1 MDAIGIRATGRYSP
15 KHFILTKDIIE
26 EEGLSAKEVESISTN
41 RVFIAKDEEPTD
53 MAIKAAK
60 EAINKADISP
70 KEIDVIIYSGVFSD
84 YLRWSE
90 AARVQYEIGAKNS
103 YAFKIEQGC
112 NGSMASID
120 YAFSRLKTDYDIN
133 NILVVSGDKFEKPI
147 INRWKAASANYYGDG
162 ASAGILSRENVKFNI
177 LGTHCIADGSFNH
190 LWKIPVGGVA
200 EPATEE
206 NVLAGEFNMDCKKTA
221 AEYLSDDIKK
231 EQLYNTL
238 VNNNKKV
245 MLDLLNRLNYSIE
258 DIDKVVLYNVGKHV
272 LDKIIPILGVEED
285 KTSTY
290 ISYEHGH
297 MGATDILF
305 NLDKMLEDGKFED
318 NDKIM
323 LFSAGAGFTWSS
335 TLLEYR
341 RGDNA

>member
-1 MDAIGIRATGRYSP
+1 MDIVGISATARYLP
-15 KHFILTKDIIE
+15 KHCILTKDIIE
-26 EEGLSAKEVESISTN
+26 EEGLTPKEVESIATN
-41 RVFIAKDEEPTD
+41 RVFVAKDEEPTD
-53 MAIKAAK
+53 MAIKAANT
-60 EAINKADISP
+60 AIERANISP
-70 KEIDVIIYSGVFSD
+70 EDIDILVYSSSFND
-84 YLRWSE
+84 YLRWSD
-90 AARVQYEIGAKNS
+90 AARVQYEIGAENC
-103 YAFKIEQGC
+103 YAFTIEQSC

-133 NILVVSGDKFEKPI
+133 NVLVVSSGKFEQPL

-162 ASAGILSRENVKFNI
+162 ASAAILSKRNVKFNI
-177 LGTHCIADGSFNH
+177 LGCNSIADGSFNH
-190 LWKIPVGGVA
+190 LWKIPIGGIA

-206 NVLAGEFNMDCKKTA
+206 NVLAGKFKMDCKKTA
-221 AEYLSDDIKK
+221 AEYLSDDIKR
-231 EQLYNTL
+231 EQLYSTL

-245 MLDLLNRLNYSIE
+245 MLDLLNRLDYSME

-272 LDKIIPILGVEED
+272 LDKIIQIIGIDED
-285 KTSTY
+285 RTSTY

-297 MGATDILF
+297 MGTPDILF

>member
-1 MDAIGIRATGRYSP
+1 MDPIGIRATGRYLP
-15 KHFILTKDIIE
+15 KDFILTKDIIGK
-26 EEGLSAKEVESISTN
+26 EGLTAEEVESISTH
-41 RVFIAKDEEPTD
+41 RVFTAKDEEPTD

-60 EAINKADISP
+60 KAIDKTDISP
-70 KEIDVIIYSGVFSD
+70 EEIDVVVYSGVFTD
-84 YLRWSE
+84 YIRWSD
-90 AARVQYEIGAKNS
+90 AARVQCEIGAKNS
-103 YAFKIEQGC
+103 YAFKFEQGC
-112 NGSMASID
+112 SGAMVSID
-120 YAFSRLKTDYDIN
+120 YGFSRLKTDYDIN

-162 ASAGILSRENVKFNI
+162 ASAGILSRENVRFNI
-177 LGTHCIADGSFNH
+177 LGSHSIADGRFNH
-190 LWKIPVGGVA
+190 LWKIPIGGVA

-206 NVLAGEFNMDCKKTA
+206 NVLAGEFSIDCKKTA
-221 AEYLSDDIKK
+221 SEYLSDDIKR

-245 MLDLLNRLNYSIE
+245 MLDLLERLNYSIE
-258 DIDKVVLYNVGKHV
+258 DVDKVVLYNLGKHV
-272 LDKIIPILGVEED
+272 LDKIIPILGIDED

-290 ISYEHGH
+290 ISYQHGH
-297 MGATDILF
+297 MGCTDILF

-341 RGDNA
+341 RG